1 MRPILT
7 DTSPDG
13 LRAAIDADIVASRL
27 YNGDVPL
34 EAHEEADVAWAIAT
48 DGRLVRPVVAWASFE
63 PASVE
68 RRLDELLAV
77 VDERRGRML
86 WWLAPHHAPSD
97 LTARL
102 LRRGFRH
109 VDDTAA
115 MAMDLARLPDVIEV
129 PAGVRIE
136 LVDDADDVD
145 AYVALLIREK
155 EAAHPP
161 MAPDAAAVRRRH
173 INGRLGNDPD
183 SRRFVA
189 RLDGQPVA
197 TSRLS
202 MAGGAAGLYT
212 VVTMPEAR
220 GLGIGRAMTLTAL
233 LAGREAGMRIGAL
246 QATEMG
252 RRIYA
257 RLGFEE
263 LFRYKLLVRPRAAKT
278 PTTGHSA
285 RPPAS
290 GAALDDQ

>member
-1 MRPILT
+1 MFGPGSTIGQCRFGYRGPMRPILS
-7 DTSPDG
+7 DTSPEG

-27 YNGDVPL
+27 YNSDVPL
-34 EAHEEADVAWAIAT
+34 EAHEEADVAWAVPT
-48 DGRLVRPVVAWASFE
+48 TGRLVRPVVAWAGFE
-63 PASVE
+63 PESVE

-77 VDERRGRML
+77 VDQRRGRML
-86 WWLAPHHAPSD
+86 WWLAPHHAPGD
-97 LTARL
+97 LAERL
-102 LRRGFRH
+102 LGRGFRQ

-115 MAMDLARLPDVIEV
+115 MAMDLATLPDVVEV

-145 AYVALLIREK
+145 AYVGLLIREK
-155 EAAHPP
+155 EAEHPP
-161 MAPDAAAVRRRH
+161 VAPDAAAVRRSH

-189 RLDGQPVA
+189 RLDGHPVA

-202 MAGGAAGLYT
+202 IAGGAAGLYT

-263 LFRYKLLVRPRAAKT
+263 LFRYTLLTRPRAAI
-278 PTTGHSA
+278 
-285 RPPAS
+285 RR
-290 GAALDDQ
+290 

>member
-1 MRPILT
+1 MPRRETLT
-7 DTSPDG
+7 DTSPEG

-34 EAHEEADVAWAIAT
+34 EAHEEADIAWAIST
-48 DGRLVRPVVAWASFE
+48 DGRLVRPVVPWAGFE
-63 PASVE
+63 PDSVE
-68 RRLDELLAV
+68 RRLDEFLSV
-77 VDERRGRML
+77 VDDQRGRVL
-86 WWLAPHHAPSD
+86 WWLAPHHAPAD
-97 LTARL
+97 LSERL
-102 LRRGFRH
+102 LGRGFRQ

-115 MAMDLARLPDVIEV
+115 MAMDLANLPIIVEV

-145 AYVALLIREK
+145 AYVGLLIREK
-155 EAAHPP
+155 EAEHPP
-161 MAPDAAAVRRRH
+161 VAPDAAAVRRRH
-173 INGRLGNDPD
+173 ITGRLGNDPD

-263 LFRYKLLVRPRAAKT
+263 LFRYKLLTRPRAA
-278 PTTGHSA
+278 
-285 RPPAS
+285 RRR
-290 GAALDDQ
+290 

>member
-34 EAHEEADVAWAIAT
+34 EGHEEADVAWAIAT
-48 DGRLVRPVVAWASFE
+48 DGHLVRPVVAWASFG

-68 RRLDELLAV
+68 RRLDELLTV

-97 LTARL
+97 LAERL

-115 MAMDLARLPDVIEV
+115 MAMDLARLPDVVEV

-136 LVDDADDVD
+136 LVDDTDDVD
-145 AYVALLIREK
+145 AYVGLVIREK
-155 EAAHPP
+155 EAEHRPL
-161 MAPDAAAVRRRH
+161 APDAAEVRRRH
-173 INGRLGNDPD
+173 IIGRLGNDPD

-189 RLDGQPVA
+189 RLDGYPVA

-212 VVTMPEAR
+212 VVTLPEAR

-252 RRIYA
+252 QRIYA

-263 LFRYKLLVRPRAAKT
+263 LFRFKLMMRPRAA
-278 PTTGHSA
+278 
-285 RPPAS
+285 RRR
-290 GAALDDQ
+290 

>member
-1 MRPILT
+1 MRPILS

-13 LRAAIDADIVASRL
+13 LRAAIEADIVASRL
-27 YNGDVPL
+27 YNSDVPL
-34 EAHEEADVAWAIAT
+34 EAHEEVDVAWAIPT
-48 DGRLVRPVVAWASFE
+48 DGRLVRPVVAWAGFE
-63 PASVE
+63 PDSVE
-68 RRLDELLAV
+68 RRLGELLAV

-86 WWLAPHHAPSD
+86 WWLAPHHTPAD
-97 LTARL
+97 LAGRL
-102 LRRGFRH
+102 LRRGFRQ
-109 VDDTAA
+109 VDDTAG
-115 MAMDLARLPDVIEV
+115 MAMDLARLPDVVEV

-145 AYVALLIREK
+145 AYVGLLIREK

-161 MAPDAAAVRRRH
+161 VAPDAAAVRRRH
-173 INGRLGNDPD
+173 IAGRLGNDPD

-189 RLDGQPVA
+189 WLDGEPVA

-220 GLGIGRAMTLTAL
+220 GRGIGRAMTLTAL

-252 RRIYA
+252 HRIYA

-263 LFRYKLLVRPRAAKT
+263 LFRYTLLARPRAAKT
-278 PTTGHSA
+278 PMTGHIA

>member
-1 MRPILT
+1 MARPTLT
-7 DTSPDG
+7 DISPDG
-13 LRAAIDADIVASRL
+13 LRAAIEADIVASRL
-27 YNGDVPL
+27 YNSDVPL
-34 EAHEEADVAWAIAT
+34 EAHEEADVAWAIPT
-48 DGRLVRPVVAWASFE
+48 DGRLVRPVVAWAGFE

-86 WWLAPHHAPSD
+86 WWLAPHHMPTD
-97 LTARL
+97 LSERL
-102 LRRGFRH
+102 LRRGFRQ
-109 VDDTAA
+109 VDDTAG
-115 MAMDLARLPDVIEV
+115 MAMDLARLPDVVEV
-129 PAGVRIE
+129 PPGVRIE
-136 LVDDADDVD
+136 LVDDANDVD
-145 AYVALLIREK
+145 AYVGLLIREK
-155 EAAHPP
+155 EATHPP
-161 MAPDAAAVRRRH
+161 VAPDAALVRLRH
-173 INGRLGNDPD
+173 INERLGNDPD

-189 RLDGQPVA
+189 RLHGQPVA

-252 RRIYA
+252 YGIYA

-263 LFRYKLLVRPRAAKT
+263 LLRYRLLTRPRAAKK
-278 PTTGHSA
+278 PMTGLGV
-285 RPPAS
+285 RPPA
-290 GAALDDQ
+290 

>member
-1 MRPILT
+1 MRPILS

-63 PASVE
+63 QASVE
-68 RRLDELLAV
+68 LRLDELLAV

-86 WWLAPHHAPSD
+86 WWLAPHHSPAD
-97 LTARL
+97 LADRL
-102 LRRGFRH
+102 LRRGFRQ

-115 MAMDLARLPDVIEV
+115 MAMDLARLPDAVEV

-136 LVDDADDVD
+136 LVDDTGDVD
-145 AYVALLIREK
+145 AYVGLLIREM

-161 MAPDAAAVRRRH
+161 VAPDAAAVRRGH
-173 INGRLGNDPD
+173 IKGRLGNDPD

-189 RLDGQPVA
+189 RRHGQPVA

-220 GLGIGRAMTLTAL
+220 GFGIGRAMTLTAL

-252 RRIYA
+252 RGIYA

-263 LFRYKLLVRPRAAKT
+263 LFRYMLLARPRAA
-278 PTTGHSA
+278 
-285 RPPAS
+285 RRR
-290 GAALDDQ
+290 

>member
-1 MRPILT
+1 MRPILG
-7 DTSPDG
+7 DTSPEG
-13 LRAAIDADIVASRL
+13 LRAAIDADILASRL
-27 YNGDVPL
+27 YNADVPL

-48 DGRLVRPVVAWASFE
+48 DGRLVRPVVAWAGFD

-68 RRLDELLAV
+68 RRLDELLAL
-77 VDERRGRML
+77 VDERRGRTL
-86 WWLAPHHAPSD
+86 WWHAPHHTPAD
-97 LTARL
+97 LTERL
-102 LRRGFRH
+102 LRRGFRQ

-115 MAMDLARLPDVIEV
+115 MAMDLTRLPDAVDV
-129 PAGVRIE
+129 PAGIRIE
-136 LVDDADDVD
+136 LVSGADDVD
-145 AYVALLIREK
+145 AYVGLLIREM

-161 MAPDAAAVRRRH
+161 VAPDAAAVRRDH
-173 INGRLGNDPD
+173 IKGRLGNDPD

-189 RLDGQPVA
+189 WLDGQPVA

-212 VVTMPEAR
+212 VVTMPEVR

-252 RRIYA
+252 YRVYA

-263 LFRYKLLVRPRAAKT
+263 LFRYTLLARPRA
-278 PTTGHSA
+278 PT
-285 RPPAS
+285 RR
-290 GAALDDQ
+290 

>member
-13 LRAAIDADIVASRL
+13 LRAAIEADIVASRL

-34 EAHEEADVAWAIAT
+34 EAHEEADVAWAIAN
-48 DGRLVRPVVAWASFE
+48 DGRLVRPVVAWAGFE
-63 PASVE
+63 PESVE

-77 VDERRGRML
+77 VDERRGRAL
-86 WWLAPHHAPSD
+86 WWLAPHHTPAD
-97 LTARL
+97 LTERL
-102 LRRGFRH
+102 LRRGFRQ
-109 VDDTAA
+109 VDDTAG
-115 MAMDLARLPDVIEV
+115 MAMDLARLPDAVDV

-145 AYVALLIREK
+145 AYVGLVIREK
-155 EAAHPP
+155 EAEHRPLD
-161 MAPDAAAVRRRH
+161 PDAADVRRRH
-173 INGRLGNDPD
+173 ISGRLGNDPE

-212 VVTMPEAR
+212 VVTLPEAR
-220 GLGIGRAMTLTAL
+220 GLGIARAMTLTAL

-252 RRIYA
+252 QRIYA

-263 LFRYKLLVRPRAAKT
+263 LFRYKLMVRPRAV
-278 PTTGHSA
+278 
-285 RPPAS
+285 RRR
-290 GAALDDQ
+290 